1 MKTII
6 LFNKKAMM
14 FAGLIISSTAI
25 LLLVNDNFLTK
36 MKIYLHNNDILSTII
51 ISALVILGFNV
62 LIFLIGH
69 FASNDTLKSSKTM
82 HKQSRLNRKRRIE
95 SKQVAIFSGNK

>member
-6 LFNKKAMM
+6 LYNKKVMIP
-14 FAGLIISSTAI
+14 AGIIISSTAL

-69 FASNDTLKSSKTM
+69 FASNDTSQSSKTI

-95 SKQVAIFSGNK
+95 SKQVAIFSGHK